1 LHDRVYGYA
10 TQSPAEIVNL
20 RATHAARGATTLG
33 EGEYRPAPG
42 NPEKASRN
50 ILVAGAA
57 TPMPVRVYDRARLP
71 VGMVLRGPA
80 IVEQADTTTLL
91 EPGWRGTV
99 AADGSL
105 LLQPDDAS

>member
-1 LHDRVYGYA
+1 
-10 TQSPAEIVNL
+10 
-20 RATHAARGATTLG
+20 
-33 EGEYRPAPG
+33 
-42 NPEKASRN
+42 
-50 ILVAGAA
+50 
-57 TPMPVRVYDRARLP
+57 
-71 VGMVLRGPA
+71 MVLRGPA